1 MNSIKTLFS
10 IVVLIV
16 ICQISFAQ
24 KQTLFID
31 KDFNAVMQQAKL
43 EKKPVILMFYASW
56 CAHCNKMKNEVF
68 INQDVINF
76 YTQNYICIAS
86 DIESTEGKLLR
97 EKLKNQLIVKSF
109 PTFCYF
115 DDNQNL
121 TNCITGEFKSEEF
134 IKEGVDN
141 LNEANHLQNVKSSF
155 EKEVSNYDKS
165 FSYILMTKRIGFNPT
180 EITQKY
186 LKTVAANNYYTEENW
201 RLIANGILDFDAPEF
216 IDLVKNK
223 AKFEKV
229 VSKKRV
235 EKKINFVI
243 NDNFADYITQNDTVT
258 FNKNRKIAAN
268 FKLREIDS
276 LLFHQDLSLYE
287 RTYKWN
293 EYNSVLEQNMA
304 NFGLKD
310 AQFIN
315 NVCANYFI
323 YISDKKMLEN
333 AVSWE
338 KTALELN
345 PSLDKY
351 VLISNL
357 LLKNKDYKQGIQYA
371 TKGKE
376 FGKSLGFNTTEIQNV
391 LDELIAKS
399 KK

>member
-1 MNSIKTLFS
+1 M
-10 IVVLIV
+10 
-16 ICQISFAQ
+16 
-24 KQTLFID
+24 
-31 KDFNAVMQQAKL
+31 
-43 EKKPVILMFYASW
+43 
-56 CAHCNKMKNEVF
+56 
-68 INQDVINF
+68 
-76 YTQNYICIAS
+76 
-86 DIESTEGKLLR
+86 
-97 EKLKNQLIVKSF
+97 
-109 PTFCYF
+109 
-115 DDNQNL
+115 
-121 TNCITGEFKSEEF
+121 
-134 IKEGVDN
+134 
-141 LNEANHLQNVKSSF
+141 
-155 EKEVSNYDKS
+155 
-165 FSYILMTKRIGFNPT
+165 
-180 EITQKY
+180 
-186 LKTVAANNYYTEENW
+186 
-201 RLIANGILDFDAPEF
+201 IANGILDFDAPEF